1 MYKTKLLITLGFCS
15 VLAACAAPQTTLT
28 APNSDSTSIALAE
41 TAGSVSQSLEG
52 LEANQQAANPPLS
65 VSKLPAA
72 ATYGMQM
79 PISIDWDGP
88 IGPLV
93 SKISNVAGYKTK
105 ALGVVPPVPVI
116 VSIHAKNTPLA
127 DILRNAGL
135 QAGKRASIVV
145 YPSTKVVELSY
156 APSTND
162 L

>member
-1 MYKTKLLITLGFCS
+1 MYKTKLLISIGLCS
-15 VLAACAAPQTTLT
+15 LLAACAAPQTTLT
-28 APNSDSTSIALAE
+28 PSNTDSTSIELAE
-41 TAGSVSQSLEG
+41 TAGAVSKSLQG
-52 LEANQQAANPPLS
+52 LEANQQAANPPAN
-65 VSKLPAA
+65 VSAQPAA

-93 SKISNVAGYKTK
+93 SKIANIAGYQPK
-105 ALGVVPPVPVI
+105 ALGIVPPIPVI

-135 QAGKRASIVV
+135 QAGNRASIVV

-156 APSTND
+156 APSKSS